1 MTEAR
6 VLGQRALREALR
18 TPDALVPTLFIPLF
32 FLPGF
37 AVVAVVG
44 ALALALNVRMI
55 RTYD

>member
-18 TPDALVPTLFIPLF
+18 TPDALIPTLFIPLF
-32 FLPGF
+32 FVPGF
-37 AVVAVVG
+37 AVVAAIG

-55 RTYD
+55 RNYD